1 MNAKCN
7 LILSALLMLIAM
19 GANAQCKKSVAIFG
33 DSYSTFENYLSCDTN
48 AVWYFQG
55 KQKNTDVTDVE
66 QTWWHLLL
74 KEKGW
79 KLECNNSFSGSTI
92 CYTGYRKEDYQN
104 RSFHNRLR
112 YLGSP
117 DIILVFGATND
128 CWAKS
133 PIGDYKYSDWTK
145 KDLYSFRPAMAA
157 MCDGLK
163 KRYPNVDIYFIM
175 NCDLTETITSSC
187 RTICNHYR
195 IPMIE
200 LHDVDKIN
208 GHPSIKGMKTIAE
221 QVGAAV
227 K

>member
-55 KQKNTDVTDVE
+55 KQKKTDVTDVE
-66 QTWWHLLL
+66 QTWWHMLL

-104 RSFHNRLR
+104 RSCHNRLR

-133 PIGDYKYSDWTK
+133 PIGDYKYADWTK

-175 NCDLTETITSSC
+175 NCDLTETITTSC
-187 RTICNHYR
+187 RTICNHYG

>member
-33 DSYSTFENYLSCDTN
+33 GSYSTFENYLSCDTN

-55 KQKNTDVTDVE
+55 KQKKTDVTDVE
-66 QTWWHLLL
+66 QTWWHMLL

-175 NCDLTETITSSC
+175 NCDLTETITTSC
-187 RTICNHYR
+187 RTICNHYG

-208 GHPSIKGMKTIAE
+208 GHPSIKGMKAIAE

>member
-55 KQKNTDVTDVE
+55 KQKKTDVTDVE
-66 QTWWHLLL
+66 QTWWHMLL

-133 PIGDYKYSDWTK
+133 PIGDYKYS
-145 KDLYSFRPAMAA
+145 
-157 MCDGLK
+157 G
-163 KRYPNVDIYFIM
+163 
-175 NCDLTETITSSC
+175 
-187 RTICNHYR
+187 
-195 IPMIE
+195 
-200 LHDVDKIN
+200 
-208 GHPSIKGMKTIAE
+208 
-221 QVGAAV
+221 
-227 K
+227 

>member
-19 GANAQCKKSVAIFG
+19 GANAQCKKSVTIFG

-55 KQKNTDVTDVE
+55 KQKKTDVTDVE
-66 QTWWHLLL
+66 QTWWHMLL

-175 NCDLTETITSSC
+175 NCDLTETITTSC
-187 RTICNHYR
+187 RTICNHYG

-221 QVGAAV
+221 QVGAAI

>member
-19 GANAQCKKSVAIFG
+19 GANAQCKKIVAIFG

-55 KQKNTDVTDVE
+55 KQKKTDVTDVE

-175 NCDLTETITSSC
+175 NCDLTETITTSC
-187 RTICNHYR
+187 RTICNHYG

>member
-1 MNAKCN
+1 MNIKHFFLLALMM
-7 LILSALLMLIAM
+7 LISLSAST
-19 GANAQCKKSVAIFG
+19 QSRRSVAILG

-55 KQKNTDVTDVE
+55 KQKKTDVTDVE
-66 QTWWHLLL
+66 QTWWHMLL

-175 NCDLTETITSSC
+175 NCDLTETITTSC
-187 RTICNHYR
+187 RTICNHYG

-208 GHPSIKGMKTIAE
+208 GHPSIKGMKAIAE

>member
-55 KQKNTDVTDVE
+55 KQKKTDVTDVE
-66 QTWWHLLL
+66 QTWWHMLL

-175 NCDLTETITSSC
+175 NCDLTETITTSC
-187 RTICNHYR
+187 RTICNYYG

>member
-55 KQKNTDVTDVE
+55 KQKKTDVTDVE
-66 QTWWHLLL
+66 QTWWHMLL

-79 KLECNNSFSGSTI
+79 QLECNNSFSGSTI

-175 NCDLTETITSSC
+175 NCDLTETITTSC
-187 RTICNHYR
+187 RTICNHYG

>member
-55 KQKNTDVTDVE
+55 KQQKTDVTDVE
-66 QTWWHLLL
+66 QAWWHLLL

-175 NCDLTETITSSC
+175 NCDLTETITTSC
-187 RTICNHYR
+187 RTICNHYG

>member
-1 MNAKCN
+1 MNIKHFFLLALMM
-7 LILSALLMLIAM
+7 LISLSAST
-19 GANAQCKKSVAIFG
+19 QSRRSVAILG

-55 KQKNTDVTDVE
+55 KQKKTDVTDVE
-66 QTWWHLLL
+66 QTWWHMLL

-175 NCDLTETITSSC
+175 NCDLTETITTSC
-187 RTICNHYR
+187 RTICNHYG

>member
-55 KQKNTDVTDVE
+55 KQKKTDVTDVE

-175 NCDLTETITSSC
+175 NCDLTETITTSC
-187 RTICNHYR
+187 RTICNHYG

-208 GHPSIKGMKTIAE
+208 GHPSIKGMKAIAE
-221 QVGAAV
+221 QVGEAV

>member
-55 KQKNTDVTDVE
+55 KQKKTDVTDVE

-157 MCDGLK
+157 MCDGLI

-175 NCDLTETITSSC
+175 NCDLTETITTSC
-187 RTICNHYR
+187 RTICNHYG

-208 GHPSIKGMKTIAE
+208 GHPSIKGMKAIAE

>member
-55 KQKNTDVTDVE
+55 KQKKTDVTDVE

-104 RSFHNRLR
+104 RSFHTRLR

-175 NCDLTETITSSC
+175 NCDLTETITTSC
-187 RTICNHYR
+187 RTICNHYG

>member
-1 MNAKCN
+1 
-7 LILSALLMLIAM
+7 MLIAM

-55 KQKNTDVTDVE
+55 KQKKTDVTDVE
-66 QTWWHLLL
+66 QTWWHMLL

-175 NCDLTETITSSC
+175 NCDLTETITTSC
-187 RTICNHYR
+187 RTICNHYG

>member
-55 KQKNTDVTDVE
+55 KQKKTDVTDVE

-175 NCDLTETITSSC
+175 NCDLTETITTSC
-187 RTICNHYR
+187 RTICNHYG

>member
-55 KQKNTDVTDVE
+55 KQKKTDVTDVE
-66 QTWWHLLL
+66 QTWWHKLL

-175 NCDLTETITSSC
+175 NCDLTETITTSC
-187 RTICNHYR
+187 RTICNHYG

>member
-55 KQKNTDVTDVE
+55 KQKKTDVTDVE
-66 QTWWHLLL
+66 QTWWHMLL

-133 PIGDYKYSDWTK
+133 PIGDYKYSYWTK

-175 NCDLTETITSSC
+175 NCDLTETITTSC
-187 RTICNHYR
+187 RTTCNHYG

>member
-55 KQKNTDVTDVE
+55 KQKKTDVTDVE

-175 NCDLTETITSSC
+175 NCDLTETITTSC
-187 RTICNHYR
+187 RTICNHYG

-221 QVGAAV
+221 QVGAAI

>member
-7 LILSALLMLIAM
+7 LILSALLMLSAM

-33 DSYSTFENYLSCDTN
+33 DSYRTFENYLSCDTN

-55 KQKNTDVTDVE
+55 KQKKTDVTDVE

-175 NCDLTETITSSC
+175 NCDLTETITTSC
-187 RTICNHYR
+187 RIICNY
-195 IPMIE
+195 
-200 LHDVDKIN
+200 
-208 GHPSIKGMKTIAE
+208 
-221 QVGAAV
+221 
-227 K
+227 

>member
-55 KQKNTDVTDVE
+55 KQKKTDVTDVE
-66 QTWWHLLL
+66 QTWWHMLL

-175 NCDLTETITSSC
+175 NCDLTETITTSC
-187 RTICNHYR
+187 RTICNHYG

-227 K
+227 N

>member
-55 KQKNTDVTDVE
+55 KQKKTDVTDVE
-66 QTWWHLLL
+66 QTWWHMLL

-117 DIILVFGATND
+117 YIILVFGATND

-175 NCDLTETITSSC
+175 NCDLTETITTSC
-187 RTICNHYR
+187 RTICNHYG

-208 GHPSIKGMKTIAE
+208 GHPSIKGMKAIAE

>member
-1 MNAKCN
+1 MNTKRN
-7 LILSALLMLIAM
+7 LILSALLMLIVM
-19 GANAQCKKSVAIFG
+19 GASAQCKKSVAIFG

-55 KQKNTDVTDVE
+55 KQKKTDVTDVE
-66 QTWWHLLL
+66 QTWWHILL

-128 CWAKS
+128 CWARS
-133 PIGDYKYSDWTK
+133 PIGEYKYSDWTK
-145 KDLYSFRPAMAA
+145 QDLYSFRPAMAA

-175 NCDLTETITSSC
+175 NCDLTETITTSC
-187 RTICNHYR
+187 RTICEHYG

>member
-55 KQKNTDVTDVE
+55 KQKKTDVTDVE
-66 QTWWHLLL
+66 QTWWHMLL

-175 NCDLTETITSSC
+175 NCDLTEAITTSC
-187 RTICNHYR
+187 RTICNHYG

>member
-1 MNAKCN
+1 MNTKLN

-19 GANAQCKKSVAIFG
+19 GASAQCKKSVAIFG

-55 KQKNTDVTDVE
+55 KQKKTDVTDVE
-66 QTWWHLLL
+66 QTWWHILL

-128 CWAKS
+128 CWARS
-133 PIGDYKYSDWTK
+133 PIGDFKYSDWTK
-145 KDLYSFRPAMAA
+145 QDLYSFRPAMAA

-175 NCDLTETITSSC
+175 NCDLTETITTSC
-187 RTICNHYR
+187 RTICEHYG

>member
-55 KQKNTDVTDVE
+55 KQKKTDVTDVE
-66 QTWWHLLL
+66 QTWWHMLL

-175 NCDLTETITSSC
+175 NCGLTETITTSC
-187 RTICNHYR
+187 RTICNHYG

-200 LHDVDKIN
+200 LHAVDKIN
-208 GHPSIKGMKTIAE
+208 GHPSITGMKTIAE

>member
-19 GANAQCKKSVAIFG
+19 GANAQCQKSVAIFG
-33 DSYSTFENYLSCDTN
+33 DSYSAFENYLSCDTN

-55 KQKNTDVTDVE
+55 KQKKTDVTDVE

-175 NCDLTETITSSC
+175 NCDLTETITTSC
-187 RTICNHYR
+187 RTICNHYG

>member
-55 KQKNTDVTDVE
+55 KQKKTDVTDVE
-66 QTWWHLLL
+66 QTWWHMLL

-133 PIGDYKYSDWTK
+133 PIGEYKYSDWTK

-175 NCDLTETITSSC
+175 NCDLTETITTSC
-187 RTICNHYR
+187 RTICNHYG

-208 GHPSIKGMKTIAE
+208 GHPSIKGMKAIAE

>member
-19 GANAQCKKSVAIFG
+19 GANAQCKKSVTIFG

-55 KQKNTDVTDVE
+55 KQKKTDVTDVE
-66 QTWWHLLL
+66 QTWWHMLL

-133 PIGDYKYSDWTK
+133 PIGEYKYSDWTK

-175 NCDLTETITSSC
+175 NCDLTETITTSC
-187 RTICNHYR
+187 RTICNHYG

-208 GHPSIKGMKTIAE
+208 GHPSIKGMKAIAE

>member
-55 KQKNTDVTDVE
+55 KQKKTDVTDVE

-157 MCDGLK
+157 MCDGVK

-175 NCDLTETITSSC
+175 NCDLTETITTSC
-187 RTICNHYR
+187 RTICNHYG

-208 GHPSIKGMKTIAE
+208 GHPSIKGMKAIAE

>member
-55 KQKNTDVTDVE
+55 KQKKTDVTDVE
-66 QTWWHLLL
+66 QTWWHMLL

-133 PIGDYKYSDWTK
+133 PIGDFKYSDWTK

-175 NCDLTETITSSC
+175 NCDLTETITTSC
-187 RTICNHYR
+187 RTICNHYG

-208 GHPSIKGMKTIAE
+208 GHPSIKGMKAIAE

>member
-55 KQKNTDVTDVE
+55 KQKKTDVTDVE
-66 QTWWHLLL
+66 QTWWHMLL

-175 NCDLTETITSSC
+175 NCDLTETITTSC
-187 RTICNHYR
+187 RTICNHYG

-208 GHPSIKGMKTIAE
+208 GHPSIKGMKAIAE

>member
-55 KQKNTDVTDVE
+55 KQKKTDVTDVE
-66 QTWWHLLL
+66 QTWWHMLL

-175 NCDLTETITSSC
+175 NCDLTETITTSC
-187 RTICNHYR
+187 RTICNHYG

-221 QVGAAV
+221 QVGAAI

>member
-55 KQKNTDVTDVE
+55 KQKKTDVTDAA
-66 QTWWHLLL
+66 QTWWHMLL

-175 NCDLTETITSSC
+175 NCDLTETITTSC
-187 RTICNHYR
+187 RTICNHYG

-208 GHPSIKGMKTIAE
+208 GHPSIKGMKAIAE

>member
-1 MNAKCN
+1 MKTR
-7 LILSALLMLIAM
+7 LTIIISALLVIISLSAE
-19 GANAQCKKSVAIFG
+19 AQNKKRVAILG
-33 DSYSTFENYLSCDTN
+33 DSYSTFENYLSNDTN
-48 AVWYFQG
+48 AVWYLQG
-55 KQKNTDVTDVE
+55 KQKRTDVTDVE

-74 KEKGW
+74 MEKGW
-79 KLECNNSFSGSTI
+79 LLECNNSFSGSTI

-133 PIGDYKYSDWTK
+133 PIGEFKYSGWTK
-145 KDLYSFRPAMAA
+145 QELYSFRPAMAA

-163 KRYPNVDIYFIM
+163 KRYPNADIYFIM

-187 RTICNHYR
+187 RTICDHYG

-200 LHDVDKIN
+200 LHDIDKKSS
-208 GHPSIKGMKTIAE
+208 HPSIKGMKAIAE
-221 QVGAAV
+221 QVGAVV

>member
-19 GANAQCKKSVAIFG
+19 GANAQCKKSVTIFG

-55 KQKNTDVTDVE
+55 KQKKTDVTDVE
-66 QTWWHLLL
+66 QTWWHMLL

-175 NCDLTETITSSC
+175 NCDLTETITTSC
-187 RTICNHYR
+187 RTICNHYG

>member
-55 KQKNTDVTDVE
+55 KQKKTDVTDVE
-66 QTWWHLLL
+66 QTWWHMLL

-175 NCDLTETITSSC
+175 NCDLTETITTSC
-187 RTICNHYR
+187 RTICNHYG

-200 LHDVDKIN
+200 LHNVDKIN

>member
-55 KQKNTDVTDVE
+55 KQKKTDVTDVE

-175 NCDLTETITSSC
+175 NCDLTETITTSC
-187 RTICNHYR
+187 RTICNHYG

-208 GHPSIKGMKTIAE
+208 GHPSIKGMKAIAE

>member
-55 KQKNTDVTDVE
+55 KQKKTDVTDVE

-175 NCDLTETITSSC
+175 NCDLTETITTSC
-187 RTICNHYR
+187 RTICNHYG

-221 QVGAAV
+221 QAGAAV